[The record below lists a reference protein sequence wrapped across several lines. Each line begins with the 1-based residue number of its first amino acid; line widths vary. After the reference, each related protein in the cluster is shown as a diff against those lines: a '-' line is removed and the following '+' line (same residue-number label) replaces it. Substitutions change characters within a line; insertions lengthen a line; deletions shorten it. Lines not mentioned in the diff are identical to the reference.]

1 MMLHLVRAYA
11 SQRNATSGLI
21 KFYCYHQYVNI
32 LTVNMITDCFI
43 LHYTLHSA
51 TLVEEQ
57 LRQRMDALGIRHK
70 QARVIDA
77 LARME
82 PTSQVALAREFDVSA
97 ASMSTMT
104 VRLIEAGYVSRT
116 SHPDEA
122 RSNVLRL
129 TESGRGLLGEIHS
142 VWNEMD
148 AMIVDRLGPEDAET
162 YARLTRKLRDKL
174 GGHVPGTPRKG
185 TSSSQKKSA

>member
-1 MMLHLVRAYA
+1 ML
-11 SQRNATSGLI
+11 
-21 KFYCYHQYVNI
+21 
-32 LTVNMITDCFI
+32 TDSFI
-43 LHYTLHSA
+43 LHYALHSA

-57 LRQRMDALGIRHK
+57 LRHRMDALGIRHK

-82 PTSQVALAREFDVSA
+82 PTSQVALAREFDVTP

-116 SHPDEA
+116 AHPDEA

-129 TESGRGLLGEIHS
+129 TEKGHGLLEAIHG
-142 VWNEMD
+142 VWNEMG
-148 AMIVDRLGPEDAET
+148 AMIVDQLGPEDAET
-162 YARLTRKLRDKL
+162 YARLARKLRDKL
-174 GGHVPGTPRKG
+174 GGHVPGTPRKDS
-185 TSSSQKKSA
+185 TTLQEKSA

>member
-1 MMLHLVRAYA
+1 ML
-11 SQRNATSGLI
+11 
-21 KFYCYHQYVNI
+21 
-32 LTVNMITDCFI
+32 TDSYI

-51 TLVEEQ
+51 TLVEER

-82 PTSQVALAREFDVSA
+82 PTSQVALAREFDVTP

-104 VRLIEAGYVSRT
+104 MRLIEAGYVSRT
-116 SHPDEA
+116 PHPDEA

-129 TESGRGLLGEIHS
+129 TEKGHGLLAAIHD
-142 VWNEMD
+142 VWTEMGV
-148 AMIVDRLGPEDAET
+148 MITEQLGPEDAAT
-162 YARLTRKLRDKL
+162 YARLARKLRDKL
-174 GGHVPGTPRKG
+174 GGHVPGTPRKD
-185 TSSSQKKSA
+185 TPQKEKSA

>member
-1 MMLHLVRAYA
+1 MV
-11 SQRNATSGLI
+11 
-21 KFYCYHQYVNI
+21 
-32 LTVNMITDCFI
+32 TDSFI

-57 LRQRMDALGIRHK
+57 LRRRMDALGIRHK
-70 QARVIDA
+70 QARIIDA

-82 PTSQVALAREFDVSA
+82 PTSQAALAREFDVSP

-116 SHPDEA
+116 HHPDEA

-129 TESGRGLLGEIHS
+129 TKKGHGLLSKIHS
-142 VWNEMD
+142 VWNEMG
-148 AMIVDRLGPEDAET
+148 AMIIDQLDPEDAET
-162 YARLTRKLRDKL
+162 YARLARKLRDKL
-174 GGHVPGTPRKG
+174 GGHVPGTPRKN
-185 TSSSQKKSA
+185 TTPKKEKSA